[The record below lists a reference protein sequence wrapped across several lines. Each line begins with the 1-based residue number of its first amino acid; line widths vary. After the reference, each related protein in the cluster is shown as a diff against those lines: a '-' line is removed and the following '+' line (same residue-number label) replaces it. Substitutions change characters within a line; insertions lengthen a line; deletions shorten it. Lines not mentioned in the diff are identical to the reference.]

1 MAAAAE
7 QLCGAAKAHGSHAAL
22 GTVRFDGDRRYNSI
36 LYIDPGEKPTGIYG
50 KQALWGWD
58 AENFTFGT
66 LPGIVEI
73 AGLRMGFRICFDVR
87 FPEPFRALYVQG
99 TDLCVVAFSDSAE
112 QPDPARYD
120 QICAHLM
127 TRAVENVMTVASVNT
142 LSRQQTAPNA
152 VIDPSGR
159 VVLEG
164 RPGEEKLLVWDVR
177 PAPDTFGSRGRR
189 ANSDRLMAAWKQQ

>member
-1 MAAAAE
+1 M
-7 QLCGAAKAHGSHAAL
+7 
-22 GTVRFDGDRRYNSI
+22 
-36 LYIDPGEKPTGIYG
+36 
-50 KQALWGWD
+50 
-58 AENFTFGT
+58 
-66 LPGIVEI
+66 
-73 AGLRMGFRICFDVR
+73 RMGFRICFDMR

-152 VIDPSGR
+152 VIDPSGAGGAGR
-159 VVLEG
+159 EAGRRKAARMG
-164 RPGEEKLLVWDVR
+164 RPAGAGYIRQPRAKGQQR
-177 PAPDTFGSRGRR
+177 PADGGLEATIKKDPAMAGSMRR
-189 ANSDRLMAAWKQQ
+189 AMHQQPPRRSMGIWGIPSSR